1 MRKILKFK
9 DLIKPIIEIYQNGD
23 NLGYGISFLFKQLDR
38 KYIIKKKK

>member
-9 DLIKPIIEIYQNGD
+9 DLIKPIMKMYTEGD
-23 NLGYGISFLFKQLDR
+23 NLGYGMAYLFKQLDR